1 VFRRLFLTC
10 ALRLHELMTALTE
23 AGCDELDKVHAAF
36 LESDD
41 KITVI
46 SKNK

>member
-1 VFRRLFLTC
+1 
-10 ALRLHELMTALTE
+10 MTALTE
-23 AGCDELDKVHAAF
+23 AGCDQLDQVHATF

-41 KITVI
+41 KISVI